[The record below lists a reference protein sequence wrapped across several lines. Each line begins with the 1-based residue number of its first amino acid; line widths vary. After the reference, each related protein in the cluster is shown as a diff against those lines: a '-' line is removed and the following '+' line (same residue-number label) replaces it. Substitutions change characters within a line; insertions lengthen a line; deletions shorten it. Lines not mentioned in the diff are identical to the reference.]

1 MPHDSLCNEG
11 FKNVYLVGVRN
22 VEGQNTYGHTV
33 PYDLDSEDHMQSSIL
48 KVCQTLYKSGR
59 LLHEMVTML
68 CDSITDVTIR
78 KDILP
83 SSFL

>member
-33 PYDLDSEDHMQSSIL
+33 CFFDEYTIL
-48 KVCQTLYKSGR
+48 EFLLSKLYETSLIFDEKEKSKADAKGVTGDQGCLPR
-59 LLHEMVTML
+59 LAI
-68 CDSITDVTIR
+68 DQN
-78 KDILP
+78 LP
-83 SSFL
+83 P

>member
-33 PYDLDSEDHMQSSIL
+33 FSFYLVMIFLYMHSINYYAIKKITLINQFLKKSLWINKVFLIALQSR
-48 KVCQTLYKSGR
+48 Q
-59 LLHEMVTML
+59 E
-68 CDSITDVTIR
+68 
-78 KDILP
+78 
-83 SSFL
+83 F

>member
-33 PYDLDSEDHMQSSIL
+33 WWDIRYMYDTRKH
-48 KVCQTLYKSGR
+48 
-59 LLHEMVTML
+59 ML
-68 CDSITDVTIR
+68 CKYFLSCN
-78 KDILP
+78 DICD
-83 SSFL
+83 